1 MITRFYNTTIR
12 QKKKNYEK
20 NLTLMLTH
28 PFETD
33 LLTIFSSLW
42 RSQNYNFSPCFSIL
56 CSNSI
61 IIFCS
66 RWYWWC
72 YYFLKGTH
80 PQLCKFLPQSLKASF
95 KVCRLQKVHVPH
107 SQQQIF
113 FCQNLFLFPKNF
125 SFQKLLQNTYFLE
138 NYLISMPCQNEL
150 TRLLSM
156 YSSLLST
163 VWWKKN
169 LMSQSKIM
177 SR

>member
-1 MITRFYNTTIR
+1 MKKISLCCWPIR
-12 QKKKNYEK
+12 GSIKK
-20 NLTLMLTH
+20 
-28 PFETD
+28 
-33 LLTIFSSLW
+33 IFQSL

-113 FCQNLFLFPKNF
+113 FLSKPLFVPKKFFFPKVIAKHLFPWKLPHKHALSKWVNETF
-125 SFQKLLQNTYFLE
+125 IYVFVSFEY
-138 NYLISMPCQNEL
+138 
-150 TRLLSM
+150 RLM
-156 YSSLLST
+156 
-163 VWWKKN
+163 KKK
-169 LMSQSKIM
+169 SHVTI
-177 SR
+177 